1 MTQSEWVK
9 INAQRPELNLVAVPL
24 EWAATESNGGK
35 GGPCK
40 RVELLFQDPKKS
52 GN

>member
-9 INAQRPELNLVAVPL
+9 INAQRPELNLVTVPL

-40 RVELLFQDPKKS
+40 GAVCRKIKQTR
-52 GN
+52 G

>member
-35 GGPCK
+35 GGLCK
-40 RVELLFQDPKKS
+40 GAVCRKIKQTR
-52 GN
+52 G